1 MFNSGVGGCAEE
13 AAAMAAAV
21 RGGALHLL
29 LVFPCFSF
37 LRQLVHLPQQALVVF
52 FRPRFFF
59 SVGVDM
65 PGRGV
70 EEKTRNKGA

>member
-1 MFNSGVGGCAEE
+1 
-13 AAAMAAAV
+13 
-21 RGGALHLL
+21 
-29 LVFPCFSF
+29 